1 MRDLG
6 LFGIT
11 DVPLRLTMSDT
22 CVSVLCVCLHQHVSS
37 VDVCVHVLDGVVS
50 VHVLYVC
57 MCDSD
62 SVYVCMGV
70 ICVYKHK
77 EQ

>member
-22 CVSVLCVCLHQHVSS
+22 CVSVLCVYLYLHVSS
-37 VDVCVHVLDGVVS
+37 VDVCVHVSVGVVCTCKLMCVECVC
-50 VHVLYVC
+50 VHV
-57 MCDSD
+57 
-62 SVYVCMGV
+62 
-70 ICVYKHK
+70 
-77 EQ
+77 